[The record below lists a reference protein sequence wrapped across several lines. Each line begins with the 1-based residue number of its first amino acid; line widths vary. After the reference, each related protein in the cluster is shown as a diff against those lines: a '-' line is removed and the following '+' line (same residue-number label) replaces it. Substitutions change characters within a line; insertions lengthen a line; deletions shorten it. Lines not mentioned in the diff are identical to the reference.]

1 MANKGQTQSVKAL
14 AKQVVRSRKAMAR
27 LERTKCSMTAVN
39 LHLTTAIASMATAS
53 SLKMSAGMMTEMNK
67 LMNVPEMAKTMEE
80 MRAEMAKAEI
90 MDPRSNGGGVRG
102 VRRRSGR
109 GRRDA
114 EGIRRAGARQVCV
127 HGQRVRGGA
136 GAAGRGARGRGRG
149 AGGGPADGAA
159 GGAVQVNLAHAVM
172 TTARPP
178 VPTLVPAPYSRFG
191 PTRTPSD
198 CRCQAGRRRAENRRG
213 APALPAGPAARA
225 ALRHSPRACVLQ
237 ARAPRGGGGLVCS
250 CGAAQGALR
259 KKGA

>member
-1 MANKGQTQSVKAL
+1 
-14 AKQVVRSRKAMAR
+14 
-27 LERTKCSMTAVN
+27 
-39 LHLTTAIASMATAS
+39 
-53 SLKMSAGMMTEMNK
+53 
-67 LMNVPEMAKTMEE
+67 MNVPEMAKTMEE

-225 ALRHSPRACVLQ
+225 ALRHSP
-237 ARAPRGGGGLVCS
+237 APSTVGPD
-250 CGAAQGALR
+250 
-259 KKGA
+259 